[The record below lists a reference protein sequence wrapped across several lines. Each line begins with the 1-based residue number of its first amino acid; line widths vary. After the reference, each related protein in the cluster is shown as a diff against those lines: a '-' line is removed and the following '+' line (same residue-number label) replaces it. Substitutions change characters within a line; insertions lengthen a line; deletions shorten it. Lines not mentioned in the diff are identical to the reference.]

1 MSRPFSYHDEDMD
14 VIGNILFIHS
24 HIPDATHSGVPMV
37 RIPPEVLK
45 RITQIWNVA
54 FVTDEPKYPVTP
66 VAISDDSFF
75 AIENYYNSPNENRW
89 IYCWYPL
96 KDI

>member
-24 HIPDATHSGVPMV
+24 HIPYASHPGVPMA
-37 RIPPEVLK
+37 RIPPEVSK
-45 RITQIWNVA
+45 RITQAGNVA
-54 FVTDEPKYPVTP
+54 FVTGERKYPVTP
-66 VAISDDSFF
+66 VVISDDSFF
-75 AIENYYNSPNENRW
+75 ATEDWYNSANNNRW

>member
-1 MSRPFSYHDEDMD
+1 MSRPFSYHDKNMD

-24 HIPDATHSGVPMV
+24 YIPYSTHPGIAMCK
-37 RIPPEVLK
+37 IPPEVLK
-45 RITQIWNVA
+45 RLAQTNNVA
-54 FVTDEPKYPVTP
+54 FVTNEPSYPVTP
-66 VAISDDSFF
+66 VAISGDSFF
-75 AIENYYNSPNENRW
+75 AMQDNYNSENENRW

>member
-24 HIPDATHSGVPMV
+24 YIPYATHPGVPMC

-45 RITQIWNVA
+45 RITQTWNVA
-54 FVTDEPKYPVTP
+54 FLTNEPQYPVSP
-66 VAISDDSFF
+66 VAISGDAFF
-75 AIENYYNSPNENRW
+75 ATEDRYKSANKNRW

>member
-24 HIPDATHSGVPMV
+24 YIPLATHPGIPMAT
-37 RIPPEVLK
+37 IPPEVLK
-45 RITQIWNVA
+45 RITQTGNVA
-54 FVTDEPKYPVTP
+54 FVTNEPQYPVTP
-66 VAISDDSFF
+66 VAISDNSFF
-75 AIENYYNSPNENRW
+75 ATKDQYNSANVNRW